1 MHNSAIC
8 NNITKMT
15 TSCEKSR
22 AENKRGKSETATN
35 CAFLIQTAD
44 FFVSRPCVHTSFSL
58 RCK

>member
-1 MHNSAIC
+1 
-8 NNITKMT
+8 MT
-15 TSCEKSR
+15 TSSEKSR

-44 FFVSRPCVHTSFSL
+44 FFVSRPCVHKSFSL